1 MIGIDAKER
10 IQMDDGRWRTLKGF
24 VMLFDRESLKHMS
37 FERMQ
42 QPRLPIVP
50 LRERYKR
57 EKLLAVA
64 QTVLWCEGRPTE
76 RA

>member
-1 MIGIDAKER
+1 M
-10 IQMDDGRWRTLKGF
+10 GF
-24 VMLFDRESLKHMS
+24 VMFFVRECLKRMS

-42 QPRLPIVP
+42 QPRLSIVP
-50 LRERYKR
+50 FRRCYRR

-76 RA
+76 LA